1 MRLSKVNWFIGLVCV
16 LSACA
21 GSRSTT
27 SGGSSTNYNS
37 YNEDLSAVR
46 PVYAP
51 TPVTAPAGRP
61 DPAPAAPVRKPEP
74 ARASAPVE
82 NLTVNRQLDAVLDTL
97 ASKNRSIRYAPGY
110 RVQVYVGTQRQ
121 KVEEAKLLIY
131 QNFPELSP
139 YLTYSQPTY
148 KLKVGDFMR
157 RIDADRYYSSI
168 KQLIPSAQLQ
178 PDKVILRR
186 SLLIK

>member
-1 MRLSKVNWFIGLVCV
+1 MRLFKANWFIGLVCV
-16 LSACA
+16 LTACA
-21 GSRSTT
+21 GSRSAT
-27 SGGSSTNYNS
+27 SGGSSTDYNS
-37 YNEDLSAVR
+37 YNEDLSVVR
-46 PVYAP
+46 PVYAS
-51 TPVTAPAGRP
+51 APATPASRP
-61 DPAPAAPVRKPEP
+61 EPTPAAPVRKPEP
-74 ARASAPVE
+74 VRPTGPVE
-82 NLTVNRQLDAVLDTL
+82 TLTVNRQLDAVLDTL
-97 ASKNRSIRYAPGY
+97 ANKNRSIRYAPGY

-157 RIDADRYYSSI
+157 RMDADRYYSSI

>member
-1 MRLSKVNWFIGLVCV
+1 M
-16 LSACA
+16 
-21 GSRSTT
+21 
-27 SGGSSTNYNS
+27 
-37 YNEDLSAVR
+37 R
-46 PVYAP
+46 PVYTPAPVTPTNRPEP
-51 TPVTAPAGRP
+51 TPT
-61 DPAPAAPVRKPEP
+61 APVRKPEP
-74 ARASAPVE
+74 VRPAGPVE
-82 NLTVNRQLDAVLDTL
+82 PMTVNRQLDAVLDTL
-97 ASKNRSIRYAPGY
+97 VNKNRSIRYAPGY

-121 KVEEAKLLIY
+121 KVEEVKMLIY

-157 RIDADRYYSSI
+157 RMDADRYYSSI